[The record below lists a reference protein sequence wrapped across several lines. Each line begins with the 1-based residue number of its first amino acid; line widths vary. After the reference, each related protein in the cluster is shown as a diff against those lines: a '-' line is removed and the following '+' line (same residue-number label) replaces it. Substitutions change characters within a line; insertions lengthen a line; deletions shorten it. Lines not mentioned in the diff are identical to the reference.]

1 MGWNIITDTRSPL
14 FKGFGGDEY
23 VYFVHSYYVPLCNDT
38 IATAEY
44 IQPYSAALAKDN
56 FYATQ
61 FHPEKS
67 GSVGAR
73 ILQNFIDL

>member
-1 MGWNIITDTRSPL
+1 MGWNVITDTRSPL
-14 FKGFGGDEY
+14 FKGFTGNEY

-38 IATAEY
+38 IATADY
-44 IQPYSAALAKDN
+44 IHPYSAALAKDN

>member
-1 MGWNIITDTRSPL
+1 MLNPKKSPL
-14 FKGFGGDEY
+14 FKGFKGDEY
-23 VYFVHSYYVPLCNDT
+23 VYFVHSYYVPLSADT
-38 IATAEY
+38 IATADY

-56 FYATQ
+56 FFATQ